1 VEALSSPA
9 PDTIKGKTVDAR
21 SLRLIGMLLMGACGG
36 GAGGDAVANSA
47 AAVTARTWGLAYLQ
61 QSQLPQAEAEFRK
74 VVALAPDQAV
84 GYADLGLVYL
94 REGRYREAEAQLRR
108 ADALDSAESNIGLM
122 LARVYELTGREAEA
136 RREVDRVLRRDSTD
150 IRALYA
156 LAELAGRSSDP
167 EGRGRQ
173 ESYLRQV
180 VGRAPA
186 NLAARLELVDLLLAR
201 GATDDAAA
209 ELEALQR
216 ELPQLP
222 PEAARF
228 FHRALRVA
236 RAGGGRASE
245 AGAAAK
251 QFHSAM
257 EVTAAYQA
265 SLQRLGGRSAP
276 LVGYPVLT
284 FNQNI
289 AVPTEDARAV
299 AADIRFRDVTTGSG
313 LERVEALPDSLA
325 ASLERGVALAVG
337 DYDDDEAEDLFVA
350 GHLFRG
356 VLGRFVETTASAG
369 IVLRDRAT
377 TAAFGDYDN
386 DGRVDLYVA
395 TSGRGTLFRS
405 TGAGRFRDVA
415 ASAGLAES
423 TTASRALFIDLDHDG
438 DLDLLLATAAGT
450 RAYRNNLDGTFREMA
465 AQMGISSGGGGGGS
479 RDVAFGDFDGDGHTD
494 LVIVGND
501 GRLRLLR
508 NLSQGRFEDAT
519 AASGLGGVSHAGAV
533 AVGDYDND
541 GFLDLFVT
549 SLDGHGEPA
558 LYHNRGDGSFESDA
572 RAGELRRKLRGVVG
586 LDAAFFDFDN
596 DGFLDLVVVG
606 KPAVPNGRGVFLFRN
621 DAKGRFE
628 DYSTVLPDSL
638 RAGRAVAVTD
648 IDQDGDLDL
657 IVVGWDGRP
666 RLLRNDGGN
675 VNQYVQVR
683 LVGLREGSGRNNTFG
698 LGATV
703 ELRARDL
710 YQLRQVTDRV
720 THFGLGR
727 RLKADVLRVRW
738 PNGVS
743 QTVYYPGTEEDVLE
757 QQILK
762 GSCPFLY
769 AWDGHGFTFVTDV
782 MWRSALGMPLGIMA
796 GGTDIASAPPHASR
810 EYMRVPGAALV
821 PRDGRYVLQITEEL
835 WEVGYLDEAKLLVVD
850 HPDSVDVYVNEGF
863 VPPAPGPAE
872 LRLYSVS
879 RSQLR
884 PPIAAT
890 DEQGTDWLPALRA
903 RDDRYVAPLTLTRYQ
918 GIATLH
924 DLILDFGDLSGLDSV
939 HLFLN
944 GWIFP
949 TDASINL
956 ALAQRGQAGVIFPY
970 LEVKDSQGRWSKVAD
985 VGFPSGKSKTVI
997 VDLTGKFLS
1006 ADHRVRLRT
1015 NMEIYW
1021 DQAFVAGGG
1030 AGSVSV
1036 ITPLDPAAADVH
1048 SRGFS
1053 RLSRKGGRYGPEWP
1067 AYGDVSRESPWEP
1080 IVGAYTRYGDVLSLV
1095 RAPDDMYV
1103 IIAPGDEATLT
1114 FDANAVPPLRPS
1126 WTRGFL
1132 LYTDAWLKDSDRNT
1146 AAGNTVT
1153 PLPFHGMSRYP
1164 YGADEAYPKD
1174 ATHQR
1179 YLERYNTRQV
1189 KRYRR

>member
-1 VEALSSPA
+1 MEAFARPRGVARLNLFPRPYCSQKSKSASSPPA
-9 PDTIKGKTVDAR
+9 RGHPRKSGSARGPLIRGKGWRRYLLRRPTPSRGRTVHAR
-21 SLRLIGMLLMGACGG
+21 SLSLIGMLLVGACRG

-61 QSQLPQAEAEFRK
+61 QNQLPQAEAELRK

-108 ADALDSAESNIGLM
+108 AAALDSADSSIGLM

-136 RREVDRVLRRDSTD
+136 RREAERVLRRDSTD

-201 GATDDAAA
+201 RATDDAAA

-228 FHRALRVA
+228 FQRALRVA
-236 RAGGGRASE
+236 RAGGGRASDAE
-245 AGAAAK
+245 AAAK

-313 LERVEALPDSLA
+313 LERVEGLPDSLA
-325 ASLERGVALAVG
+325 GSLERGVALAVG

-377 TAAFGDYDN
+377 TAVFGDYDN

-405 TGAGRFRDVA
+405 TGAGRFRDLA

-438 DLDLLLATAAGT
+438 DLDLLLATPAGT

-465 AQMGISSGGGGGGS
+465 AQMGISSGGGGGGGGS

-572 RAGELRRKLRGVVG
+572 RAGELRRKLRGVAG

-606 KPAVPNGRGVFLFRN
+606 KPPASPAGGRGVFLFRN
-621 DAKGRFE
+621 DPTRGFE
-628 DYSTVLPDSL
+628 DYSSILPDSL
-638 RAGRAVAVTD
+638 RAGRAVAV
-648 IDQDGDLDL
+648 
-657 IVVGWDGRP
+657 
-666 RLLRNDGGN
+666 
-675 VNQYVQVR
+675 
-683 LVGLREGSGRNNTFG
+683 
-698 LGATV
+698 A
-703 ELRARDL
+703 
-710 YQLRQVTDRV
+710 
-720 THFGLGR
+720 
-727 RLKADVLRVRW
+727 
-738 PNGVS
+738 
-743 QTVYYPGTEEDVLE
+743 
-757 QQILK
+757 
-762 GSCPFLY
+762 
-769 AWDGHGFTFVTDV
+769 
-782 MWRSALGMPLGIMA
+782 
-796 GGTDIASAPPHASR
+796 
-810 EYMRVPGAALV
+810 
-821 PRDGRYVLQITEEL
+821 
-835 WEVGYLDEAKLLVVD
+835 
-850 HPDSVDVYVNEGF
+850 
-863 VPPAPGPAE
+863 
-872 LRLYSVS
+872 
-879 RSQLR
+879 
-884 PPIAAT
+884 
-890 DEQGTDWLPALRA
+890 
-903 RDDRYVAPLTLTRYQ
+903 
-918 GIATLH
+918 
-924 DLILDFGDLSGLDSV
+924 
-939 HLFLN
+939 
-944 GWIFP
+944 
-949 TDASINL
+949 
-956 ALAQRGQAGVIFPY
+956 
-970 LEVKDSQGRWSKVAD
+970 
-985 VGFPSGKSKTVI
+985 
-997 VDLTGKFLS
+997 
-1006 ADHRVRLRT
+1006 
-1015 NMEIYW
+1015 
-1021 DQAFVAGGG
+1021 
-1030 AGSVSV
+1030 
-1036 ITPLDPAAADVH
+1036 
-1048 SRGFS
+1048 
-1053 RLSRKGGRYGPEWP
+1053 
-1067 AYGDVSRESPWEP
+1067 
-1080 IVGAYTRYGDVLSLV
+1080 
-1095 RAPDDMYV
+1095 
-1103 IIAPGDEATLT
+1103 
-1114 FDANAVPPLRPS
+1114 
-1126 WTRGFL
+1126 
-1132 LYTDAWLKDSDRNT
+1132 
-1146 AAGNTVT
+1146 
-1153 PLPFHGMSRYP
+1153 
-1164 YGADEAYPKD
+1164 
-1174 ATHQR
+1174 
-1179 YLERYNTRQV
+1179 
-1189 KRYRR
+1189 